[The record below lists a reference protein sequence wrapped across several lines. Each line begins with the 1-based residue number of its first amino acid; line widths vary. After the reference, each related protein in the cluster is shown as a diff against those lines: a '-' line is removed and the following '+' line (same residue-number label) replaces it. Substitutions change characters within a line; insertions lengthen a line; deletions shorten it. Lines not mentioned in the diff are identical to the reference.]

1 MSVSVTYCQFADYLI
16 NLPHS
21 TACTTMPLR
30 SNQNCE
36 IILLDDDE
44 DDYMFLKKAFQAH
57 SDQITLHHL
66 TDPTTLLTSLQSAK
80 TLPSLILLDMH
91 ISGEDGFDI
100 LGNLKQD
107 AHLRDVPVVVWSG
120 SLADQQ
126 VNQCYQAGASSVVI
140 KSDNQ
145 LDLERVIRQLCD
157 YWFSAVQLPFYSKQ
171 SDC

>member
-1 MSVSVTYCQFADYLI
+1 
-16 NLPHS
+16 
-21 TACTTMPLR
+21 MPLKL
-30 SNQNCE
+30 NQNCE

-44 DDYMFLKKAFQAH
+44 DDFFFLKKAFQAY

-66 TDPTTLLTSLQSAK
+66 TDHTTLLASLQSAK

-91 ISGEDGFDI
+91 LGGEDGLSI
-100 LGNLKQD
+100 LTQLKQNT
-107 AHLRDVPVVVWSG
+107 HLPDVPVVVWSG

-145 LDLERVIRQLCD
+145 PDLERVIQQLCA
-157 YWFSAVQLPFYSKQ
+157 YWFSAVQLPFYAKQ
-171 SDC
+171 ADC